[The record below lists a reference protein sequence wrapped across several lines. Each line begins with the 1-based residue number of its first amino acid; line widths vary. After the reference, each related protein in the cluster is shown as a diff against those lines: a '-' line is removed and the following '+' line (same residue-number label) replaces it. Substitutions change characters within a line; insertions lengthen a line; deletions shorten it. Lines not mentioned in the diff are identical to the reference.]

1 MCECVNVL
9 VYKSTGS
16 KEGIKKAYRR
26 EKECGNASDEGCKPK
41 AMSTLKIDIMQ
52 RITPLKLI
60 NEVSQC
66 VNV

>member
-1 MCECVNVL
+1 MQYKCVWCAVGL
-9 VYKSTGS
+9 
-16 KEGIKKAYRR
+16 AD
-26 EKECGNASDEGCKPK
+26 NACAEGCEPK

>member
-1 MCECVNVL
+1 MRV
-9 VYKSTGS
+9 
-16 KEGIKKAYRR
+16 
-26 EKECGNASDEGCKPK
+26 PK

-66 VNV
+66 DFR

>member
-1 MCECVNVL
+1 MRV
-9 VYKSTGS
+9 
-16 KEGIKKAYRR
+16 
-26 EKECGNASDEGCKPK
+26 PK

>member
-1 MCECVNVL
+1 MQ
-9 VYKSTGS
+9 YK
-16 KEGIKKAYRR
+16 
-26 EKECGNASDEGCKPK
+26 CGNACAEGSEPK

-66 VNV
+66 VSENWNDDI